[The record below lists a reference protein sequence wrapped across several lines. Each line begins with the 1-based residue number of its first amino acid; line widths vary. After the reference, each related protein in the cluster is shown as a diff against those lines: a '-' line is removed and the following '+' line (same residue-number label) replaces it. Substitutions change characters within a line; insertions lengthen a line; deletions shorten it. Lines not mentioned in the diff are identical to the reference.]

1 MTDHYATLGV
11 PRTASHEHI
20 RRAYRERMRAAHP
33 DSSGGR
39 QVGASRSSGS
49 AAPTSAAASS
59 AAASAAAAEV
69 TRIAEAWNV
78 LSSPARR
85 AAYDLQLATDSAAG
99 VAGRGEPASSRGAGF
114 AAAHGAGTVFDPNFD
129 RVYAPARFPWRFVL
143 VTIGIGTAI
152 ILFLHLVGDQSAPR
166 TIDGLIS
173 SGSCVDFDNVGAA
186 YEVSCD
192 GPHQAV
198 VRELVPFDAACDSD
212 TTQARDRQGM
222 GTVCIEP

>member
-11 PRTASHEHI
+11 PRTASHEQI

-39 QVGASRSSGS
+39 QAGASRPSGS
-49 AAPTSAAASS
+49 AAPKSAAAQS
-59 AAASAAAAEV
+59 AAAEV

-85 AAYDLQLATDSAAG
+85 AAYDLQLATGSAAG
-99 VAGRGEPASSRGAGF
+99 ARTNGSGSGAPADARPPSTVDFEP
-114 AAAHGAGTVFDPNFD
+114 HLD

-152 ILFLHLVGDQSAPR
+152 ILFLHLVGDKSAPR

>member
-11 PRTASHEHI
+11 PRTASHEQI

-39 QVGASRSSGS
+39 QAGASRPSGS

-59 AAASAAAAEV
+59 AAAEV
-69 TRIAEAWNV
+69 TRIAEAWDV
-78 LSSPARR
+78 LSSPVRR
-85 AAYDLQLATDSAAG
+85 AAYDLQLATGSAAG
-99 VAGRGEPASSRGAGF
+99 VRPNGSGGGASGGR
-114 AAAHGAGTVFDPNFD
+114 AHGVVDFDSRPD
-129 RVYAPARFPWRFVL
+129 RVYPPARFPWRFVL
-143 VTIGIGTAI
+143 ITIGIGTAI
-152 ILFLHLVGDQSAPR
+152 ILFLHLVGDRTPPR
-166 TIDGLIS
+166 TIDGLIT

-186 YEVSCD
+186 FEVSCD

>member
-11 PRTASHEHI
+11 PRTASHEQI

-39 QVGASRSSGS
+39 QAGASRPSGS
-49 AAPTSAAASS
+49 AAPKSAAAT
-59 AAASAAAAEV
+59 EV
-69 TRIAEAWNV
+69 TRISEAWNV

-85 AAYDLQLATDSAAG
+85 AAYDMQLATDSAAG
-99 VAGRGEPASSRGAGF
+99 VRTNGSGSGATSGARTQGAGDYEP
-114 AAAHGAGTVFDPNFD
+114 HPD
-129 RVYAPARFPWRFVL
+129 RVYPPARFPWRFVL
-143 VTIGIGTAI
+143 ITIGIGTAI
-152 ILFLHLVGDQSAPR
+152 ILFLHLVGDRSAPR

-186 YEVSCD
+186 YEVPCD
-192 GPHQAV
+192 GPHQGVA
-198 VRELVPFDAACDSD
+198 RELVPFDAACDSD

-222 GTVCIEP
+222 GTVCVEP

>member
-11 PRTASHEHI
+11 PRTASHEQI

-39 QVGASRSSGS
+39 QAGASRPSGS
-49 AAPTSAAASS
+49 AAPKS
-59 AAASAAAAEV
+59 AAAEV
-69 TRIAEAWNV
+69 TRIAEAWNI

-85 AAYDLQLATDSAAG
+85 AAYDLQLATGSAVGAS
-99 VAGRGEPASSRGAGF
+99 ADSSRR
-114 AAAHGAGTVFDPNFD
+114 GTTHTMRTTPDPNLD
-129 RVYAPARFPWRFVL
+129 RVYPPARFPWRFVL
-143 VTIGIGTAI
+143 TVIGIGSAI
-152 ILFLHLVGDQSAPR
+152 LLILHIMGDPMPER
-166 TIDGLIS
+166 GIDGLIS
-173 SGSCVDFDNVGAA
+173 AGSCVDFDAVGAA
-186 YEVSCD
+186 FEVPCN

-198 VRELVPFDAACDSD
+198 VRELVPFDSPCDSD

>member
-33 DSSGGR
+33 DTSDGRGSGTAR
-39 QVGASRSSGS
+39 ES
-49 AAPTSAAASS
+49 SS
-59 AAASAAAAEV
+59 AAAQSSSAQSAAAQV

-85 AAYDLQLATDSAAG
+85 AAYDLQLATGSAAG
-99 VAGRGEPASSRGAGF
+99 VAGRGAPAASQSAGSAASHGVGTAFEP
-114 AAAHGAGTVFDPNFD
+114 HPD
-129 RVYAPARFPWRFVL
+129 RVYPPARFPWRFVL
-143 VTIGIGTAI
+143 ITIGIGTAI
-152 ILFLHLVGDQSAPR
+152 ILFLHLVGDRTPPR

-186 YEVSCD
+186 FEVSCD

-198 VRELVPFDAACDSD
+198 VRELVPFDSACDSD